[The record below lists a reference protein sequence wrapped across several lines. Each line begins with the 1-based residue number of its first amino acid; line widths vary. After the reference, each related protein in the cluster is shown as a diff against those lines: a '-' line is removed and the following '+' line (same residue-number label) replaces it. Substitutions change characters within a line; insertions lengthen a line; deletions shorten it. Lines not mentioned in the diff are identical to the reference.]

1 MKQKPQ
7 VVSFNQS
14 SAYAHHRAMVNRR
27 ENNPVDALE
36 LMRQAVERAPENV
49 EYRLDL
55 AELYCEMGCHEQS
68 SRLLLDMLSR
78 RGAPAECYYGLALNQ
93 MGMNDLDGARRSLRL
108 YRRADPDGAREGE
121 AGRLAA
127 EIEIYDTMNRPVSRK
142 LGRAMRVADRACEL
156 LREGELAEARRAF
169 ERSLS
174 MASEQYEM
182 RALYALTL
190 MLMGDGEAALK
201 QAERAE
207 KGFPPSVKAVCVS
220 AQVYFALN
228 QKQRAEEAL
237 HRVTDE
243 RPEGAELQLLIH
255 SMSIVGMDEEIAECA
270 RLALQITPF
279 DRVLLHQRAVALH
292 RLGRPDAEV
301 QKFWLRIL
309 RIDPEDDVARYYQ
322 QAAANGELGQCEPD
336 YAYQVPDAEFRARFH
351 RLAERVGG
359 NLGEVRR
366 HWREDGELRRL
377 VRWAASSGDGRLKR
391 IALTIVAAID
401 DAEAESLVRAMMFGS
416 DLEPEMKMH
425 IAAILKLRGAD
436 MREMLPNDG
445 DLDSVILPDAEPLLE
460 GLPVGERQ
468 LIRYAGEVL
477 EDEWD
482 VSAPAALAVLWA
494 RYRQGRGT
502 NYDPIMSTDAG
513 AAALVYSYLALHG
526 KRPSLERAA
535 RRFGCSVRRLAFY
548 AGRIVSTLEEDEGE
562 TDE

>member
-1 MKQKPQ
+1 M
-7 VVSFNQS
+7 
-14 SAYAHHRAMVNRR
+14 
-27 ENNPVDALE
+27 
-36 LMRQAVERAPENV
+36 
-49 EYRLDL
+49 
-55 AELYCEMGCHEQS
+55 
-68 SRLLLDMLSR
+68 
-78 RGAPAECYYGLALNQ
+78 
-93 MGMNDLDGARRSLRL
+93 
-108 YRRADPDGAREGE
+108 
-121 AGRLAA
+121 
-127 EIEIYDTMNRPVSRK
+127 
-142 LGRAMRVADRACEL
+142 
-156 LREGELAEARRAF
+156 
-169 ERSLS
+169 
-174 MASEQYEM
+174 
-182 RALYALTL
+182 
-190 MLMGDGEAALK
+190 
-201 QAERAE
+201 
-207 KGFPPSVKAVCVS
+207 
-220 AQVYFALN
+220 
-228 QKQRAEEAL
+228 
-237 HRVTDE
+237 
-243 RPEGAELQLLIH
+243 
-255 SMSIVGMDEEIAECA
+255 
-270 RLALQITPF
+270 
-279 DRVLLHQRAVALH
+279 
-292 RLGRPDAEV
+292 
-301 QKFWLRIL
+301 
-309 RIDPEDDVARYYQ
+309 
-322 QAAANGELGQCEPD
+322 
-336 YAYQVPDAEFRARFH
+336 
-351 RLAERVGG
+351 GG

-416 DLEPEMKMH
+416 DLEPELKMH

-526 KRPSLERAA
+526 KRPSLEKAA
-535 RRFGCSVRRLAFY
+535 RRFGCTVRRLAFY